1 MDFVFIYLGIIFDF
15 NKLIKMKK
23 VTNSEKPKFNYKEIV
38 DANTL
43 IGNLSNT
50 KNFPVESMIK
60 LLDLKRELKEHT
72 EKYQTIFSE
81 VMGHY
86 DVKMIPSPESATQQ
100 VYSWAGH
107 EQATEITKKVVDLSN
122 TQIQ

>member
-60 LLDLKRELKEHT
+60 LLDFIL
-72 EKYQTIFSE
+72 
-81 VMGHY
+81 
-86 DVKMIPSPESATQQ
+86 P
-100 VYSWAGH
+100 
-107 EQATEITKKVVDLSN
+107 
-122 TQIQ
+122 